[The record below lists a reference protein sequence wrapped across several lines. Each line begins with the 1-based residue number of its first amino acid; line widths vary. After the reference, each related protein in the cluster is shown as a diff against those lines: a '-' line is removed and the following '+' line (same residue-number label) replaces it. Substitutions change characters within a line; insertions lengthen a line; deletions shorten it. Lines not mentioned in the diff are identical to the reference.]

1 MKAAVITGLLA
12 TLLGFAARASEA
24 EPLPFGCY
32 VTNDERD
39 LYDTPPACY
48 VIEEPTFSW
57 LTPANTS
64 LRGLVNAYGD
74 VAASF
79 IKAGY
84 DASIGIKQCDAAFKK
99 QVSLVK
105 RLRRACGANCRRV
118 R

>member
-12 TLLGFAARASEA
+12 ILLGLAAQASEA

-48 VIEEPTFSW
+48 VIQGPTFSW

-99 QVSLVK
+99 QVSLVT
-105 RLRRACGANCRRV
+105 RLRRACGAKCRRIK
-118 R
+118 